1 MKIGSPKFAI
11 GQALQ
16 TDVMLKL
23 DDLGNGPIFD
33 KSQLFRRDR
42 LLPKKLISRLM
53 QVIWSE
59 KAPDMVCSEGRHS
72 ALVHLLAYCQ
82 SKLFLLVSI

>member
-1 MKIGSPKFAI
+1 MKIGSPEFAI

-42 LLPKKLISRLM
+42 FLPKKLISRLM
-53 QVIWSE
+53 QVLWPE
-59 KAPDMVCSEGRHS
+59 KAPNMVCSEGRHIS
-72 ALVHLLAYCQ
+72 LVHLLACCQ
-82 SKLFLLVSI
+82 SKFFRLVSI